1 MWWFKVEIC
10 ILFVHIF
17 ECVHLH
23 LLKKYVYL
31 YIYIYVHVFWLWVK
45 IRVPKRPQNWSY
57 LVRAGLFWGPINLKH
72 SHMTE
77 VGDNVTVK

>member
-31 YIYIYVHVFWLWVK
+31 YIYIYMYMYSGYGSKLEYPSDHK
-45 IRVPKRPQNWSY
+45 I
-57 LVRAGLFWGPINLKH
+57 GHI
-72 SHMTE
+72 
-77 VGDNVTVK
+77 